1 MREQK
6 LIAEAAALSARVL
19 SGRTLCPRE
28 EQRQEDILMK
38 KQTLCDIPAD
48 NLEQEYE
55 TSLEKGLT
63 AGEVNR
69 RLSENRFEY
78 LTKEKKRSWIR
89 SAEQECLDP
98 LFFFLLFLCT
108 FYFLTEEKGWLA
120 ALPLPV
126 IVLLLKVGQA
136 KRNNMF
142 LQKRKELFLPKI
154 QVLRDGVYRYIDV
167 REIVIGDILRLKK
180 GKRVPTAVRSLIN
193 PGVVYEK
200 GDVFP
205 EESGKAVAMGS
216 AGSTALQKR
225 GILSRILSE
234 SALFPLRAQE
244 MLYRRGVIAME
255 TSCLPG
261 KGKKRAVIIDTEYF
275 PSSLKPHALREL
287 TKLLQ
292 REAVPLIFFTDK
304 KREEAFDILKRLGL
318 AEQERDVIDEK
329 QFACYLDSDYRRQLK
344 TIRAYAGL
352 NKQEKSRVLDGW
364 CKECDWLY
372 VLPDRNW
379 QRPEKDFS
387 DQKNLTQRSNAENV
401 PDIVET
407 ERKKEKGRI
416 LWLGLLD
423 ESSLDRDFY
432 FKKHWS
438 DGLLR
443 LFQCESRWNTF
454 ENITEMVQK
463 RTLIM
468 LCIFNGIMLFAGCS
482 GAGVPVFYWM
492 FLVSYVICGGLALWR
507 ELWWM
512 WMHIYA

>member
-1 MREQK
+1 
-6 LIAEAAALSARVL
+6 
-19 SGRTLCPRE
+19 
-28 EQRQEDILMK
+28 MK

-180 GKRVPTAVRSLIN
+180 GKRVPAAVRSLIN

-225 GILSRILSE
+225 GILSE

-261 KGKKRAVIIDTEYF
+261 KGKKRAVVIDTEYF

-292 REAVPLIFFTDK
+292 REAVPLIFFY
-304 KREEAFDILKRLGL
+304 G
-318 AEQERDVIDEK
+318 
-329 QFACYLDSDYRRQLK
+329 
-344 TIRAYAGL
+344 
-352 NKQEKSRVLDGW
+352 
-364 CKECDWLY
+364 
-372 VLPDRNW
+372 
-379 QRPEKDFS
+379 
-387 DQKNLTQRSNAENV
+387 
-401 PDIVET
+401 
-407 ERKKEKGRI
+407 
-416 LWLGLLD
+416 
-423 ESSLDRDFY
+423 
-432 FKKHWS
+432 
-438 DGLLR
+438 
-443 LFQCESRWNTF
+443 
-454 ENITEMVQK
+454 
-463 RTLIM
+463 
-468 LCIFNGIMLFAGCS
+468 
-482 GAGVPVFYWM
+482 
-492 FLVSYVICGGLALWR
+492 
-507 ELWWM
+507 
-512 WMHIYA
+512 